1 MSLVRRCDNRCHQAK
16 GIRCKCWCGGRL
28 HGASGA
34 VNRLALQQAVSEAEK
49 RRRLEEHGFK
59 PGETVYLEQ
68 PKLPLFTEEDN
79 A

>member
-1 MSLVRRCDNRCHQAK
+1 MSPVRRCDNRCHQAK
-16 GIRCKCWCGGRL
+16 VIRCQCWCSGSL

-34 VNRLALQQAVSEAEK
+34 VNRLAHQPAISEAEK
-49 RRRLEEHGFK
+49 SRWLEEHGFK

-68 PKLPLFTEEDN
+68 AKLPLFTEEDN